1 MQEKKHLNKI
11 LVVLPARGGSK
22 RIENKNIIPLLG
34 QPMIYWPLSEL
45 SKVFSREQILVSTDN
60 ERIIKVVEK
69 KGVKV
74 PFRRP
79 KSLSDDYTE
88 IVPVVLHALNWF
100 EKYVKKVSYV
110 LVVYPTAV
118 LLQKENIFSALNTIS
133 TDKNCDCVI
142 AGTSYPYPIQR
153 ALFENSEGYAQMFE
167 PNQYKSRS
175 QDLQEALHDA
185 GQFFITKSESVKN
198 GKVLINSNVKIEKLD
213 RSKVIDIDDYEDLN
227 LAELKMR
234 RLKKESDDY
243 SWSF

>member
-1 MQEKKHLNKI
+1 M
-11 LVVLPARGGSK
+11 
-22 RIENKNIIPLLG
+22 
-34 QPMIYWPLSEL
+34 
-45 SKVFSREQILVSTDN
+45 
-60 ERIIKVVEK
+60 
-69 KGVKV
+69 KV

-133 TDKNCDCVI
+133 TDKTAI
-142 AGTSYPYPIQR
+142 A
-153 ALFENSEGYAQMFE
+153 L
-167 PNQYKSRS
+167 
-175 QDLQEALHDA
+175 LQELHIHT
-185 GQFFITKSESVKN
+185 QFKELFLKTQMGTLRCLNQISISLDHKIYRKPYMMQASFITKSESVKN

-234 RLKKESDDY
+234 RLKKRAMIIVGVFRE
-243 SWSF
+243 